1 MNGSQNGLINWFST
15 NKSYIGYGN
24 PVGVLVLSV
33 LGLIVWILGYRLV
46 KPIVIVAAF
55 VFAGVG
61 FYSLSPDVLDTEFCC
76 DGNHSLEVR
85 ISISII
91 CGLLAGALACY
102 VYKIGVFCMGCIVG
116 WAFSIVIVTF
126 FVSQYL
132 KSDLAYYGIYGATG
146 LLFGI
151 LAVWLEKVFI
161 IIATSLIGSLMFL
174 LGLDHYCRTAFS
186 ILIKQILFKT
196 KDAFSQAAN
205 HPARVKLE
213 FHEAHKEFTNQGDFS
228 LSFNHLGPVHSAP
241 EKFENAAGFL
251 QLGQPSTLIRLE
263 NALQNGAIEKTPAC
277 RFSVDGKHFETKLFE
292 NDGFR
297 IIT

>member
-116 WAFSIVIVTF
+116 W
-126 FVSQYL
+126 VS
-132 KSDLAYYGIYGATG
+132 
-146 LLFGI
+146 
-151 LAVWLEKVFI
+151 
-161 IIATSLIGSLMFL
+161 
-174 LGLDHYCRTAFS
+174 
-186 ILIKQILFKT
+186 
-196 KDAFSQAAN
+196 
-205 HPARVKLE
+205 
-213 FHEAHKEFTNQGDFS
+213 
-228 LSFNHLGPVHSAP
+228 
-241 EKFENAAGFL
+241 
-251 QLGQPSTLIRLE
+251 
-263 NALQNGAIEKTPAC
+263 
-277 RFSVDGKHFETKLFE
+277 
-292 NDGFR
+292 
-297 IIT
+297 